1 MSAGIAVKRL
11 GVVLLVIAA
20 SCTVM
25 NCSESRGGPGETL
38 TSLREMWQAGRY
50 SDAGDLMTA
59 DTRELMEYIGRKRP
73 NLKASH
79 FGIDMLFVKNS
90 EWTVIKNTTKG
101 DTAEIHVKYSVYPV
115 ENMKGFT
122 AVFHF
127 KKERGRWRW
136 DLEKELSALKE
147 GIAREGMTQ

>member
-20 SCTVM
+20 SCILM

-59 DTRELMEYIGRKRP
+59 T
-73 NLKASH
+73 
-79 FGIDMLFVKNS
+79 
-90 EWTVIKNTTKG
+90 
-101 DTAEIHVKYSVYPV
+101 
-115 ENMKGFT
+115 
-122 AVFHF
+122 
-127 KKERGRWRW
+127 
-136 DLEKELSALKE
+136 
-147 GIAREGMTQ
+147 